1 MKGFQIPSPE
11 SLQHFHFGG
20 ATHFHFGS
28 ATHFHFGGATHISM
42 QNISSILV
50 SPTLGSCLNI
60 LSTKVAQRY
69 IFYGSFWFHIPVYP
83 WWSNQSRTSSW
94 LHYGGNSNE
103 SFEKNICENENYD
116 NNVLWISNCNP
127 TQLIGKEHVIKEW
140 GAGIWA
146 FSETSATQ
154 AAQATIRSRLSLQGL
169 TTIFGAPVAPQQSSQ
184 IYRRRTGGVAISSHL
199 SCRPFIHPSPDFLYQ
214 STRFLDCVV

>member
-1 MKGFQIPSPE
+1 MDLFDFIFQC
-11 SLQHFHFGG
+11 
-20 ATHFHFGS
+20 
-28 ATHFHFGGATHISM
+28 
-42 QNISSILV
+42 
-50 SPTLGSCLNI
+50 TLGEATNP
-60 LSTKVAQRY
+60 
-69 IFYGSFWFHIPVYP
+69 GPPVDFI
-83 WWSNQSRTSSW
+83 T
-94 LHYGGNSNE
+94 GGNSNE
-103 SFEKNICENENYD
+103 SFDEKNICENENYD